1 MKAPPLPLWRMPRAR
16 YDRLVEAGV
25 FGPDDR
31 VELLDGLLVAREPQG
46 ARHATVVALAR
57 AVLEKAFGRSH
68 HVREEKPIAL
78 DEQSEPEP
86 DIVVVPGRPR
96 DYLDAHP
103 SRPVLVVEVAET
115 SLTLDRLR
123 KGGLYALAGVT
134 DYWVVNLLAEV
145 DEDLGHQVEGLL
157 RGVGDDGV
165 VRVGGRALLGHEGG
179 HLAAD
184 AGQPRAA
191 AVLQRRA
198 AVAVQDVANHVQD
211 VPAREGL
218 DERHASRQR
227 DHLRAR
233 GHREQGPHLRGGH
246 SRHARSEKLDL
257 GIGHHVGHSPRM
269 LTGNHSR
276 SPKPPPEFERQGR
289 RMQGGWVGE
298 RPKGSKG
305 RRGPGRSRVPQRT
318 KRSEDV

>member
-1 MKAPPLPLWRMPRAR
+1 MPRAR

-57 AVLEKAFGRSH
+57 AVLEKAFGRSY

-123 KGGLYALAGVT
+123 KGGLYARAGVT
-134 DYWVVNLLAEV
+134 DYWVVNLLDEVLEVYREPVCGPPGHAEWKYDSV
-145 DEDLGHQVEGLL
+145 RLL
-157 RGVGDDGV
+157 ARNAV
-165 VRVGGRALLGHEGG
+165 VTP
-179 HLAAD
+179 LAA
-184 AGQPRAA
+184 PRA
-191 AVLQRRA
+191 RIR
-198 AVAVQDVANHVQD
+198 VASLL
-211 VPAREGL
+211 P
-218 DERHASRQR
+218 
-227 DHLRAR
+227 
-233 GHREQGPHLRGGH
+233 
-246 SRHARSEKLDL
+246 
-257 GIGHHVGHSPRM
+257 
-269 LTGNHSR
+269 
-276 SPKPPPEFERQGR
+276 
-289 RMQGGWVGE
+289 
-298 RPKGSKG
+298 
-305 RRGPGRSRVPQRT
+305 
-318 KRSEDV
+318 